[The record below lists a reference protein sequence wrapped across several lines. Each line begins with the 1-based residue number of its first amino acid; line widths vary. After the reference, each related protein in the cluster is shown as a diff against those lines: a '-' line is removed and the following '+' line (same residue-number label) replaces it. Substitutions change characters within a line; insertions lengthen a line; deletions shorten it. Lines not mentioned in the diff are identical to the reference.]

1 MRVTTGD
8 ELGIVTESIGKARE
22 YSGRFRQVRKSW
34 HSSGKY
40 GKAQVMISHKRLGG
54 SLHNR
59 ENGSLIPL
67 MLGIFSIVLTIYI
80 VGVNIYSLENA
91 KLNLERWGEG
101 VVADLYQEIA
111 YEKYFFE
118 SQDSYYLGK
127 RSFVPVDCIN
137 LLTNLRKNF
146 RQYAPT
152 RTLLSA
158 DCQSGQIEISVAT
171 NVKLPFIPQLFSD
184 FQPQVVAH
192 IKGGLQRVRSAT
204 GGT

>member
-1 MRVTTGD
+1 MGQLGQVWGRSVMNSQNRMFETT
-8 ELGIVTESIGKARE
+8 R
-22 YSGRFRQVRKSW
+22 
-34 HSSGKY
+34 
-40 GKAQVMISHKRLGG
+40 
-54 SLHNR
+54 NR
-59 ENGSLIPL
+59 ENGSLLPL
-67 MLGIFSIVLTIYI
+67 MLGIFSIILTIYI
-80 VGVNIYSLENA
+80 AGVNIYSLENS

-101 VVADLYQEIA
+101 VVTDLYHEIS

-118 SQDSYYLGK
+118 VQDSYNLRK
-127 RSFVPVDCIN
+127 RSFVPVDCTN

-158 DCQSGQIEISVAT
+158 DCQSGQIDISIAT
-171 NVKLPFIPQLFSD
+171 NVKLPFVPQLFSD
-184 FQPQVVAH
+184 FQPQVIAH